1 MKSYSYS
8 DARQH
13 LVVLLEQA
21 QRDGAVRIRRRDG
34 RTFVILPEQST
45 TSPLDVGGVDIP
57 ITADEIVALVHEGR
71 RKISV

>member
-13 LVVLLEQA
+13 LAVLLEQA
-21 QRDGAVRIRRRDG
+21 QRDGAVRIRRHDG

-45 TSPLDVGGVDIP
+45 TSPLDVDGVDIP
-57 ITADEIVALVHEGR
+57 ITAAEIVAFVHEGR
-71 RKISV
+71 RKTSS